1 MTTTPRLTIAAL
13 AAVAVTAGGMGV
25 MLGQSDRLIASGF
38 AIALAQTPG
47 AVAPERPS
55 FDPSALRLSRHEDT
69 AAVTG
74 MLTPH
79 VGDRISITGA
89 GGRAEV
95 LEVVDVA
102 ELPMSATRVETD
114 GRDRKLA
121 VVTCRQTGVP
131 ASEAKIVRFIVDS
144 EAPAAGE
151 QPQRPVP
158 ARTL

>member
-1 MTTTPRLTIAAL
+1 MTATPRLTIAAL
-13 AAVAVTAGGMGV
+13 GAVAVTAGGLGLV
-25 MLGQSDRLIASGF
+25 LGQSDRLIANGF
-38 AIALAQTPG
+38 ATALAQAP
-47 AVAPERPS
+47 AVSTAERPA
-55 FDPSALRLSRHEDT
+55 FDPSALRLSRYEDT

-74 MLTPH
+74 LLAPH
-79 VGDRISITGA
+79 IGDRISIAGA

-144 EAPAAGE
+144 EAPASE
-151 QPQRPVP
+151 PTQRPAP